1 MCRWLTYCGEP
12 IYLDKV
18 LFEPKNSLISQ
29 SLRARHS
36 HVTTN
41 GDGFGIGWYGDRPQ
55 PGVYRDILPAWNDQ
69 NLKSLAHQIR
79 SGLFLAH
86 VRASTGTATSRA
98 NCHPFAHGKWLFM
111 HNGQVGGYERI
122 RRRLEAM
129 IDDKYYCARVG
140 TTDSEL
146 IFYLLFSEGLEQ
158 DPMRALTRSVGKIEQ
173 LAQAEGINEP
183 FKFTAV
189 LSDGETIYA
198 IRHSSSDVPPTL
210 YHVRRGDHVMVVSE
224 PLDDDNDESCFAW
237 REVPPSQM
245 LVIEKCGKLDMVPFL
260 AAA

>member
-1 MCRWLTYCGEP
+1 MCRWFTYCGDP

-18 LFEPKNSLISQ
+18 LFEPRNSLISQ

-41 GDGFGIGWYGDRPQ
+41 GDGFGIGWYGERPT

-111 HNGQVGGYERI
+111 HNGQIGGYERV
-122 RRRLEAM
+122 RRRLEGM
-129 IDDKYYCARVG
+129 IHDDYYCHRVG

-146 IFYLLFSEGLEQ
+146 IFYLLLSEGLDV
-158 DPMRALTRSVGKIEQ
+158 DPMGALTRTIGKIEQ
-173 LAQAEGINEP
+173 LARAAAVNEP
-183 FKFTAV
+183 FKFTSV
-189 LSDGETIYA
+189 LSDGERIYA
-198 IRHSSSDVPPTL
+198 VRHSSDHVAPTMF
-210 YHVRRGDHVMVVSE
+210 HRQRGDHVMVMSE
-224 PLDDDNDESCFAW
+224 PFDEDEDCEAW
-237 REVPPSQM
+237 HEVPAGQM
-245 LVIEKCGKLDMVPFL
+245 LVIEKRGRLDMAPFVPGI
-260 AAA
+260 

>member
-18 LFEPKNSLISQ
+18 LFEPRNSLISQ

-41 GDGFGIGWYGDRPQ
+41 GDGFGIGWYSDRPV

-69 NLKSLAHQIR
+69 NLKSLSHQIR

-111 HNGQVGGYERI
+111 HNGQIGGYERV
-122 RRRLEAM
+122 RRRLESM
-129 IDDKYYCARVG
+129 IDDHHYSHRVG

-146 IFYLLFSEGLEQ
+146 IFHLLFSEGLDR
-158 DPMRALTRSVGKIEQ
+158 DPVGAMMRTIGKIE
-173 LAQAEGINEP
+173 LATREAEVEAP
-183 FKFTAV
+183 TKFTAV
-189 LSDGETIYA
+189 LTDGAMVYA
-198 IRHSSSDVPPTL
+198 VRHSTDAAPPTL
-210 YHVRRGDHVMVVSE
+210 FHLKRDDHFMVVSE
-224 PLDDDNDESCFAW
+224 PLDDDHACQAW
-237 REVPPSQM
+237 REVPSGQM
-245 LVIEKCGKLDMVPFL
+245 LVIERCGKLEMVPFL
-260 AAA
+260 PAV

>member
-1 MCRWLTYCGEP
+1 MCRWLTYCGDP

-18 LFEPKNSLISQ
+18 LFEPRNSLISQ

-41 GDGFGIGWYGDRPQ
+41 GDGFGIGWYGERPT

-111 HNGQVGGYERI
+111 HNGQIGGYDRI
-122 RRRLEAM
+122 RRRLDALITDEL
-129 IDDKYYCARVG
+129 YPHRGG

-146 IFYLLFSEGLEQ
+146 IFYILLSEGLDQ
-158 DPMRALTRSVGKIEQ
+158 DPMGALTRTIGKIEQ
-173 LAQAEGINEP
+173 LVRAAAVNEP
-183 FKFTAV
+183 FKFTSV
-189 LSDGETIYA
+189 LSDGERVYA
-198 IRHSSSDVPPTL
+198 VRHSS
-210 YHVRRGDHVMVVSE
+210 
-224 PLDDDNDESCFAW
+224 DDAPRPCSIASATTTSWWCRSRWTRKRIARPGARCRPVTRW
-237 REVPPSQM
+237 
-245 LVIEKCGKLDMVPFL
+245 
-260 AAA
+260 

>member
-1 MCRWLTYCGEP
+1 MCRWLTYCGDP

-18 LFEPKNSLISQ
+18 LFEPRNSLISQ

-41 GDGFGIGWYGDRPQ
+41 GDGFGIGWYGERPT

-111 HNGQVGGYERI
+111 HNGQIGGYERV
-122 RRRLEAM
+122 RRRLEGM
-129 IDDKYYCARVG
+129 IHDDYYCHRVG

-146 IFYLLFSEGLEQ
+146 IFYMLFSEGLGDRSDRRADPHHRQ
-158 DPMRALTRSVGKIEQ
+158 DRAAGARRRGQRAVQVHLRAQRRQCHLCRAPFHATMRRRRMFHRQ
-173 LAQAEGINEP
+173 
-183 FKFTAV
+183 
-189 LSDGETIYA
+189 
-198 IRHSSSDVPPTL
+198 
-210 YHVRRGDHVMVVSE
+210 RGDHVMVMSE
-224 PLDDDNDESCFAW
+224 PFDEDEDCEAW
-237 REVPPSQM
+237 REVPAGQM
-245 LVIEKCGKLDMVPFL
+245 LVIEKRGQLDMAPFVPGI
-260 AAA
+260 

>member
-41 GDGFGIGWYGDRPQ
+41 GDGFGLGWYGDRPQ

-69 NLKSLAHQIR
+69 NLKSLSHQIR

-111 HNGQVGGYERI
+111 HNGQIGGYERM
-122 RRRLEAM
+122 RRKLEAM

-146 IFYLLFSEGLEQ
+146 IFYLLFSEGLEH
-158 DPMRALTRSVGKIEQ
+158 DPIGALTRTVGRIER
-173 LAQAEGINEP
+173 LAQADGINEP

-198 IRHSSSDVPPTL
+198 MRYASSDVPPTL

-224 PLDDDNDESCFAW
+224 PLDDDNDETCFAW

-245 LVIEKCGKLDMVPFL
+245 LVIERGGKLDMVPFL

>member
-41 GDGFGIGWYGDRPQ
+41 GDGFGIGWYGERPQ

-245 LVIEKCGKLDMVPFL
+245 LVIEKSGKLDMVPFL

>member
-1 MCRWLTYCGEP
+1 MCRWLTYCGDP

-18 LFEPKNSLISQ
+18 LFEPRNSLISQ

-41 GDGFGIGWYGDRPQ
+41 GDGFGIGWYGERPT

-111 HNGQVGGYERI
+111 HNGQIGGYERV
-122 RRRLEAM
+122 RRRLEGM
-129 IDDKYYCARVG
+129 IDDRLLLPSRRHHRQRAHLLHAVQRRAGNRSDRRADPHHRQDRAAGARRRGQRAVQVHLRAQRRRMPSMPCA
-140 TTDSEL
+140 
-146 IFYLLFSEGLEQ
+146 I
-158 DPMRALTRSVGKIEQ
+158 
-173 LAQAEGINEP
+173 
-183 FKFTAV
+183 
-189 LSDGETIYA
+189 
-198 IRHSSSDVPPTL
+198 PPTMC
-210 YHVRRGDHVMVVSE
+210 RR
-224 PLDDDNDESCFAW
+224 PCFTG
-237 REVPPSQM
+237 S
-245 LVIEKCGKLDMVPFL
+245 
-260 AAA
+260 AAIMSW

>member
-1 MCRWLTYCGEP
+1 MCRWLTYCGDP

-18 LFEPKNSLISQ
+18 LFEPRKSLISQ

-41 GDGFGIGWYGDRPQ
+41 GDGFGIGWYGERPT

-111 HNGQVGGYERI
+111 HNGQIGGYERV
-122 RRRLEAM
+122 RRRLEGM
-129 IDDKYYCARVG
+129 IHDDYYCRRVG

-146 IFYLLFSEGLEQ
+146 IFYLLLSEGLDV
-158 DPMRALTRSVGKIEQ
+158 DPMGALTRTIGKIEQ
-173 LAQAEGINEP
+173 LARAAAVNEP
-183 FKFTAV
+183 FKFTSV
-189 LSDGETIYA
+189 LSDGERIYA
-198 IRHSSSDVPPTL
+198 VRHSSDDVAPTMF
-210 YHVRRGDHVMVVSE
+210 HRQRGDHVMVMSE
-224 PLDDDNDESCFAW
+224 PFDEDEDCEAW
-237 REVPPSQM
+237 HEVPAGQM
-245 LVIEKCGKLDMVPFL
+245 LVIEKRGRLEMAPFVPGI
-260 AAA
+260 

>member
-1 MCRWLTYCGEP
+1 MCRWLTYCGDP

-18 LFEPKNSLISQ
+18 LFEPRNSLISQ

-41 GDGFGIGWYGDRPQ
+41 GDGFGIGWYGERPT

-86 VRASTGTATSRA
+86 VRASTGTAASRA

-111 HNGQVGGYERI
+111 HNGQIGGYERV
-122 RRRLEAM
+122 RRRLEGM
-129 IDDKYYCARVG
+129 IDDEFYSHRVG

-146 IFYLLFSEGLEQ
+146 IFYMLFSEGLET
-158 DPMRALTRSVGKIEQ
+158 DPIGALMRTIGKIER
-173 LAQAEGINEP
+173 LARDAAVNEP
-183 FKFTAV
+183 FKFTSV
-189 LSDGETIYA
+189 LSDGNAIYA
-198 IRHSSSDVPPTL
+198 VRHSTDDAAPTMF
-210 YHVRRGDHVMVVSE
+210 HRQRGDHVMVMSE
-224 PLDDDNDESCFAW
+224 PFDEDEDCEAW
-237 REVPPSQM
+237 REVPAGQM
-245 LVIEKCGKLDMVPFL
+245 LMIEKGGRLNMAPFIPGI
-260 AAA
+260 

>member
-69 NLKSLAHQIR
+69 NLKSLSHQIR

-111 HNGQVGGYERI
+111 HNGQIGGYERL
-122 RRRLEAM
+122 RRKLEAL
-129 IDDKYYCARVG
+129 IDDQYYSARVG

-146 IFYLLFSEGLEQ
+146 IFYLLFSEGLER
-158 DPMRALTRSVGKIEQ
+158 DPVSALTRSVGKIER
-173 LAQAEGINEP
+173 LAQAGGINEP

-198 IRHSSSDVPPTL
+198 IRHSTSDVPPTL
-210 YHVRRGDHVMVVSE
+210 YHARRDDHVMVVSE
-224 PLDDDNDESCFAW
+224 PLDDDEDCLAW

-245 LVIEKCGKLDMVPFL
+245 LVIEKHGKLDMVPFL